1 MAVAYYNY
9 IRRRN
14 PNLHRERIF
23 RDIDNPLDYLDDTDI
38 ICKYRLPRHNII
50 DLCGR
55 FNRDLRRPTLRS
67 RPLPVSLQV
76 MVALRFYAT
85 GSFQAILGD
94 VHRISRPSV
103 SRIINDFT
111 DCLVRL
117 SPEYV
122 KMPTQNDSVQ
132 IMRGFSDIAGF
143 PNVIGAIDGT
153 HIRIKSPSLDEH
165 LYVNRKN
172 YHSINVQAVCDSKLR
187 FMNIVAKWPGS
198 THDSFILENS
208 ALKDMF
214 ERGAIPEGWLLG
226 DSGYPL
232 RPWLLTPV
240 LNPTTR
246 PEERYNASHIRTRN
260 TVERSFGVLKS
271 RFRCLDTS
279 GGSLFYSPTKACR
292 VTVAVAV
299 LHNMCIN
306 NGVPIP
312 ADCVD
317 ARDRGRIGRPQYIGP
332 INDGVTVRNS
342 LINGRFA

>member
-85 GSFQAILGD
+85 GSFQTVLGD

-103 SRIINDFT
+103 SRIINDIT

-122 KMPTQNDSVQ
+122 KIPTQNDSVQ
-132 IMRGFSDIAGF
+132 IMQGFSDTAGF

-153 HIRIKSPSLDEH
+153 HIRIKSLSLDEH
-165 LYVNRKN
+165 LYVNRKKQ
-172 YHSINVQAVCDSKLR
+172 HSINVHAVCDSKLR
-187 FMNIVAKWPGS
+187 LNIVAKWPGS

-214 ERGAIPEGWLLG
+214 KRVAIPEG
-226 DSGYPL
+226 
-232 RPWLLTPV
+232 
-240 LNPTTR
+240 
-246 PEERYNASHIRTRN
+246 
-260 TVERSFGVLKS
+260 
-271 RFRCLDTS
+271 
-279 GGSLFYSPTKACR
+279 GSLGTA
-292 VTVAVAV
+292 A
-299 LHNMCIN
+299 
-306 NGVPIP
+306 IP
-312 ADCVD
+312 C
-317 ARDRGRIGRPQYIGP
+317 GLGC
-332 INDGVTVRNS
+332 S
-342 LINGRFA
+342 LQC

>member
-1 MAVAYYNY
+1 M
-9 IRRRN
+9 
-14 PNLHRERIF
+14 
-23 RDIDNPLDYLDDTDI
+23 
-38 ICKYRLPRHNII
+38 
-50 DLCGR
+50 
-55 FNRDLRRPTLRS
+55 
-67 RPLPVSLQV
+67 
-76 MVALRFYAT
+76 
-85 GSFQAILGD
+85 
-94 VHRISRPSV
+94 
-103 SRIINDFT
+103 
-111 DCLVRL
+111 
-117 SPEYV
+117 
-122 KMPTQNDSVQ
+122 
-132 IMRGFSDIAGF
+132 
-143 PNVIGAIDGT
+143 
-153 HIRIKSPSLDEH
+153 
-165 LYVNRKN
+165 
-172 YHSINVQAVCDSKLR
+172 QAVCDSKLR

-332 INDGVTVRNS
+332 INDGVTVRNR
-342 LINGRFA
+342 LINRRSICLNLYMYLFYHIDICF

>member
-1 MAVAYYNY
+1 M
-9 IRRRN
+9 
-14 PNLHRERIF
+14 
-23 RDIDNPLDYLDDTDI
+23 
-38 ICKYRLPRHNII
+38 
-50 DLCGR
+50 
-55 FNRDLRRPTLRS
+55 
-67 RPLPVSLQV
+67 
-76 MVALRFYAT
+76 
-85 GSFQAILGD
+85 
-94 VHRISRPSV
+94 
-103 SRIINDFT
+103 
-111 DCLVRL
+111 
-117 SPEYV
+117 
-122 KMPTQNDSVQ
+122 
-132 IMRGFSDIAGF
+132 
-143 PNVIGAIDGT
+143 
-153 HIRIKSPSLDEH
+153 
-165 LYVNRKN
+165 YVNRKN

-187 FMNIVAKWPGS
+187 FVNIVAKWPGS
-198 THDSFILENS
+198 TNDSFILENS

-246 PEERYNASHIRTRN
+246 PEERYNASHIRTRI

-317 ARDRGRIGRPQYIGP
+317 ARDRGRNGRPQYIGP
-332 INDGVTVRNS
+332 INDGVTVRNR
-342 LINGRFA
+342 LINRRFA

>member
-85 GSFQAILGD
+85 GSFQAIL
-94 VHRISRPSV
+94 
-103 SRIINDFT
+103 
-111 DCLVRL
+111 
-117 SPEYV
+117 
-122 KMPTQNDSVQ
+122 
-132 IMRGFSDIAGF
+132 
-143 PNVIGAIDGT
+143 
-153 HIRIKSPSLDEH
+153 
-165 LYVNRKN
+165 
-172 YHSINVQAVCDSKLR
+172 
-187 FMNIVAKWPGS
+187 AKCPGS
-198 THDSFILENS
+198 THDSFILENT
-208 ALKDMF
+208 ALKDRF

-232 RPWLLTPV
+232 RLWMLTPV

-246 PEERYNASHIRTRN
+246 PGERYNASHIRTRN

-279 GGSLFYSPTKACR
+279 GGSLLFTHEGMQSYGGCCSSAHH
-292 VTVAVAV
+292 V
-299 LHNMCIN
+299 
-306 NGVPIP
+306 
-312 ADCVD
+312 
-317 ARDRGRIGRPQYIGP
+317 Y
-332 INDGVTVRNS
+332 
-342 LINGRFA
+342 